1 MKINIKPI
9 GIIYSPYNDLKK
21 IPCQAF
27 KSDKIGRIKVFK
39 KFAKG
44 LKDVEG
50 FSHITI
56 LYYFHKSKDYKLIAK
71 PFFDDKP
78 KGIFAIRSPHRPNH
92 IGVSTVRLLKV
103 KSNEL
108 IVKGIDAL
116 NGTPL
121 LDIKP
126 YVPTFDDRSKVKIGW
141 LKGKIKGD

>member
-1 MKINIKPI
+1 MKLNIQPI
-9 GIIYSPYNDLKK
+9 GVIYSPYKNLKK
-21 IPCQAF
+21 IPCQAY
-27 KSDKIGRIKVFK
+27 KSDKTGRIKVFK

-50 FSHITI
+50 FSHLTI

-71 PFFDDKP
+71 PFLDDKP
-78 KGIFAIRSPHRPNH
+78 KGIFAIRGPHRPNH

-126 YVPTFDDRSKVKIGW
+126 YIPTFDERIKVKIGW
-141 LKGKIKGD
+141 LKGKL